1 MMCLAGEL
9 SQTLRMLH
17 TAISLGLPLYSQNFY
32 LGLGLKMFVSFLG
45 CLLLTISW
53 IDQITTFK
61 VTVVTGNALSS
72 LVIIGDPPERQGV
85 VAGWLA
91 GGPVGDRAG

>member
-1 MMCLAGEL
+1 MLGWRAESNSENAPYSHIPGSSFIFSEL
-9 SQTLRMLH
+9 D
-17 TAISLGLPLYSQNFY
+17 
-32 LGLGLKMFVSFLG
+32 LGLGLKMFVPFLG
-45 CLLLTISW
+45 CLLLNISW

-61 VTVVTGNALSS
+61 LTDVTGNALSS